1 MGTPRPAAGW
11 RQAHQRDHRSRP
23 VVAAKVAQ
31 HHGRDPASRSPALP
45 SASRRPAISPSRRL
59 SDFSSPLATAGSSF
73 AGSNFS
79 PGTTPI
85 AFSLSRITDSHFKR
99 TRLGAEE
106 PVGRVTRR
114 FAVATGC
121 SACLSWH
128 FRAGAGAKVAA
139 CGQAGGG
146 QERARPASRRGERRR
161 FFLPVEALVELEG
174 RGGL

>member
-1 MGTPRPAAGW
+1 MGGT
-11 RQAHQRDHRSRP
+11 RQPFTGA
-23 VVAAKVAQ
+23 
-31 HHGRDPASRSPALP
+31 PASFEAACNFSIAT
-45 SASRRPAISPSRRL
+45 L

-99 TRLGAEE
+99 TRLSAEE
-106 PVGRVTRR
+106 PVGRVKRR

-121 SACLSWH
+121 SAYLSWH

-146 QERARPASRRGERRR
+146 QERARPASRTGERR

-174 RGGL
+174 RGGLERRIGGRLVLGAGALPQRRAPGPER